1 MTDIFSFSKDGS
13 FLLKLH
19 RNMRREDQEHE
30 CLEVLRRQLSVFKR
44 VINTSKEFMATVQ
57 PDSARLEI
65 ASECFQDADS
75 IALEAEASISVV
87 GGLISRA
94 GYESSSRRT
103 ISYTV

>member
-1 MTDIFSFSKDGS
+1 
-13 FLLKLH
+13 
-19 RNMRREDQEHE
+19 
-30 CLEVLRRQLSVFKR
+30 
-44 VINTSKEFMATVQ
+44 MATVQ

-65 ASECFQDADS
+65 TSECFQDADS